1 MAKSMTLKGVWYLCE
16 KLKDSS
22 TVCGKANTHNITLC
36 TLTKQFFTLIS
47 WSLQWNCC
55 HLCDRR
61 VHLIPSQEREQC
73 QMAEYS
79 SRDSGQVVDRHP
91 PSEYTD
97 ILADCQQTACGM

>member
-1 MAKSMTLKGVWYLCE
+1 MAKPKTLKGVCYLRE
-16 KLKDSS
+16 KLKDS
-22 TVCGKANTHNITLC
+22 VL
-36 TLTKQFFTLIS
+36 
-47 WSLQWNCC
+47 
-55 HLCDRR
+55 R